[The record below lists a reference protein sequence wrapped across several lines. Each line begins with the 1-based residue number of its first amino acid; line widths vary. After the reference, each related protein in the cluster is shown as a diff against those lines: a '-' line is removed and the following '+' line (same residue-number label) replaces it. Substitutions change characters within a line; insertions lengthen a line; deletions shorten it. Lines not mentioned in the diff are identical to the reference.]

1 MARLK
6 LYYTADEITND
17 LYTTGKEY
25 MTLDNKEY
33 LGPLH
38 RYITGEIYTES
49 KWNSKLSKKLI
60 TYVEN
65 LTTADKTYKTLQPSL
80 NVTYSMPS
88 SIISQ
93 PTKTE
98 ILDGKMKR
106 YFIKRK
112 NDANILEIN
121 KVQYDNWTNNVI
133 DKKMYDGVEITWFI
147 GGSINDEQRHGITI
161 PGVISNNIKQRS
173 YATRIIPGL
182 SIRLDNLL
190 EMYTD
195 NDYTTPVDINGL
207 DS

>member
-93 PTKTE
+93 PTKME